1 MFERALFDSPQQYPR
16 QMAKGTVELLVKNL
30 QGEEVPRRTLIPCA
44 QYREQSVDDE
54 SRIKEQW

>member
-1 MFERALFDSPQQYPR
+1 
-16 QMAKGTVELLVKNL
+16 MAKGTVELLVKYL

-44 QYREQSVDDE
+44 HYRQQSVDDE